1 MLLLLIRSQPLCVS
15 FFSPL
20 ISLSASTVF
29 ILCFSAIFP
38 YCSWCCIWCVV
49 GKLELSS
56 SEEYWFSFKQ
66 MANLAG
72 LTLLWLLRLPLSIL
86 QQFLASWPHISYS
99 RVSEGCGQS
108 QSGDFVGS
116 VFGGSFTP
124 GSPCPP
130 HTSRYCSTILHPLI
144 PQVSRAAGSFLSCSH
159 SIVKELGVTLME
171 SQGKMNFTQHS
182 FLLPDINF
190 NLFPWYYFL

>member
-1 MLLLLIRSQPLCVS
+1 MHFKDVISLSFVIASHKKSTIVCIILLTFNML
-15 FFSPL
+15 L

-116 VFGGSFTP
+116 VFGGSFSL

-130 HTSRYCSTILHPLI
+130 HTSRYCSTYYT
-144 PQVSRAAGSFLSCSH
+144 SSSH
-159 SIVKELGVTLME
+159 SS
-171 SQGKMNFTQHS
+171 SQ
-182 FLLPDINF
+182 
-190 NLFPWYYFL
+190 